1 MEHLFFTC
9 PFLLL
14 LLALFFVL
22 LYLFRSLNLNQL
34 ILSHRCITCCLLN
47 NQTISRKPPSP
58 FHQYGPTLSLKGIS
72 SFWILS
78 FHVLPLIQAT
88 KIHYSKEI
96 VNLTISFSFFFLI
109 GNKSFIDSK
118 SAMCLQLSIQLS
130 QHLQFHLHIVNNG
143 CPLDIKQQLL

>member
-1 MEHLFFTC
+1 MEHLFFTY
-9 PFLLL
+9 PILLL
-14 LLALFFVL
+14 LLALFF
-22 LYLFRSLNLNQL
+22 YLFCSLNLNQL

-96 VNLTISFSFFFLI
+96 VNLTLSFFRFLI

-118 SAMCLQLSIQLS
+118 SAMCLQLSTQLS